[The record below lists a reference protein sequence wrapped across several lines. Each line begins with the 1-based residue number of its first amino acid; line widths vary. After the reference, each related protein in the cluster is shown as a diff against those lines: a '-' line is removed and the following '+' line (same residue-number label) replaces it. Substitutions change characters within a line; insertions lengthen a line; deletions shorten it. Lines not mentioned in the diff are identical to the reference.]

1 MMDKIAKYAGD
12 SAELKLELDTLH
24 IGMLEKCTDTL
35 KDCPLHVPS
44 LTRFVQKKF
53 RAWPRRLIECAD
65 YAEGLDMTLLAA
77 SAQFYSK
84 LEEEGRKEALYRLTI
99 WQTWENKYQ
108 DKFFADNDCGIVI
121 TGIKR
126 HKALTEKSQ
135 HTVGHIINHLAKGDL
150 KLDEVTTDKVWK
162 VFSGFMSEMRDP
174 YLLEPLRR
182 KGLLPEPEPEPEQG
196 REA

>member
-1 MMDKIAKYAGD
+1 MMDKIAKYAGE

-53 RAWPRRLIECAD
+53 RPWPRRLIGCSSYVEA
-65 YAEGLDMTLLAA
+65 LDITLLAA
-77 SAQFYSK
+77 NAQFYKK
-84 LEEEGRKEALYRLTI
+84 LDVASRKEALYRLTV
-99 WQTWENKYQ
+99 WQTWEAKYQ
-108 DKFFADNDCGIVI
+108 DCAFADTDCGIVV

-126 HKALTEKSQ
+126 HKALKDQSQ
-135 HTVGHIINHLAKGDL
+135 HTVGHVINHLAKGDL

-162 VFSGFMSEMRDP
+162 VFAGFLAEMRDP

-182 KGLLPEPEPEPEQG
+182 KGLLPEPEPEQG
-196 REA
+196 GKQ